1 MQTIEL
7 LYVAFSLTLTA
18 AGLSMVG
25 FAIRAYNRTSRRA
38 MFHLSVGFSLIVAAA
53 IATTVSAF
61 LTEFERTR
69 TLLSVNY
76 LITTVG
82 YLFVIYSIAADQ

>member
-7 LYVAFSLTLTA
+7 LYVAVSLTLAT
-18 AGLSMVG
+18 AGLAMVG
-25 FAIRAYNRTSRRA
+25 FAVQAYNRTSRRA
-38 MFHLSVGFSLIVAAA
+38 MFHLSVGFALIVAAA

-61 LTEFERTR
+61 LNDFEGTR

-82 YLFVIYSIAADQ
+82 YLFVIYSITGD

>member
-1 MQTIEL
+1 MRTLEL
-7 LYVAFSLTLTA
+7 LYVLFSCTLTA

-25 FAIRAYNRTSRRA
+25 LAVRAYSHTSRDE
-38 MFHLSVGFSLIVAAA
+38 MLHLSIGFTLIVAAA
-53 IATTVSAF
+53 IATTASAF
-61 LTEFERTR
+61 LTGFGETR

-82 YLFVIYSIAADQ
+82 YLFVIYSITE